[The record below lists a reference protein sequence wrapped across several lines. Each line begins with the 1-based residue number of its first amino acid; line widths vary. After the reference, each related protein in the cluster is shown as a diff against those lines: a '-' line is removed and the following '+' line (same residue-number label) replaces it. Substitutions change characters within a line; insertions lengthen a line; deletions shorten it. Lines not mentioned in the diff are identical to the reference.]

1 MSFYI
6 ALIPLTL
13 LSVLLG
19 TNLFIFKELSSDG
32 PNQIVLLFTT
42 FITGFLGILLKK
54 TTYKNIEEKIFE
66 TLSSSLYVLIFVILI
81 GFLMSSWMAGGV
93 VPSLIYY
100 GLKILHPKL
109 FLPLTT
115 LICSLVSF
123 TIGSSWSTGAT
134 LGVAFMGMGKIL
146 GFPPALVAGA
156 IISGCYFG
164 NTFSP
169 LSETSVLSCTLNKNS
184 LTEHTKFTA
193 KLGFITILLA
203 LVIYLIIGLFLHT
216 NASIS
221 IDETLK
227 SIETF
232 YTISW
237 LPLFIPVIVL
247 GLIIFKVPSLVAI
260 SSGVFLGILSWLFLQ
275 KGEKSYTFLVHFLLK
290 GHSVDIQEPF
300 LQKLFSGGGVYDLFS
315 ILLLIIT
322 AIIFGATME
331 SSGFLQDISNKILSY
346 IHGKL
351 SLITSTL
358 ISGILFNGLLS
369 DDYLSIIVTS
379 KIYNPLYQEF
389 KIDLKELTR
398 AIQASSTVTAGLV
411 PWCTGGAFFMG
422 ILDVPVSSYAPYSFY
437 NILCPLVCFILTYYN
452 MKKNTSY

>member
-1 MSFYI
+1 
-6 ALIPLTL
+6 
-13 LSVLLG
+13 
-19 TNLFIFKELSSDG
+19 
-32 PNQIVLLFTT
+32 
-42 FITGFLGILLKK
+42 
-54 TTYKNIEEKIFE
+54 
-66 TLSSSLYVLIFVILI
+66 
-81 GFLMSSWMAGGV
+81 MSSWMAGGV

-247 GLIIFKVPSLVAI
+247 GLIILKVPSLVAI

-389 KIDLKELTR
+389 KIDLKEL
-398 AIQASSTVTAGLV
+398 L
-411 PWCTGGAFFMG
+411 
-422 ILDVPVSSYAPYSFY
+422 
-437 NILCPLVCFILTYYN
+437 
-452 MKKNTSY
+452 